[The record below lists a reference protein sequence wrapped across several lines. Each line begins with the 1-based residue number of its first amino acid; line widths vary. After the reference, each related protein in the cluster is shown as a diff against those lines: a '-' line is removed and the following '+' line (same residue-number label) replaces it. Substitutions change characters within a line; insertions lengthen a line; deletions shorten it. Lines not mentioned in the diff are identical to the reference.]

1 MAASGYH
8 GAAMK
13 SINGRSRAG
22 PEIRFRADAPSFGVC
37 QQNTGDV

>member
-13 SINGRSRAG
+13 SINGRSVSGRG
-22 PEIRFRADAPSFGVC
+22 IRSKANAPSIAVC

>member
-8 GAAMK
+8 GASRK
-13 SINGRSRAG
+13 SIKGAASSAESG
-22 PEIRFRADAPSFGVC
+22 FRTRQPNAVVC

>member
-13 SINGRSRAG
+13 SIRA
-22 PEIRFRADAPSFGVC
+22 EAPSFGVC

>member
-13 SINGRSRAG
+13 SITGGREQVVSG
-22 PEIRFRADAPSFGVC
+22 P
-37 QQNTGDV
+37 